1 MSASAENLVVSQI
14 CQLARPLDGP
24 ADLRPLAE
32 RLGTKRFVALGEA
45 SHGTHDYY
53 TWRAELSRRLIE
65 GHGFTWVGVEGD
77 WPDCW
82 RLNQWVRGLAEQEQS
97 ALDVLDHFE
106 RWPTWMWANHEVAT
120 FLDWL
125 HAWNLAREPQRR
137 VGFYGLDVYSL
148 WDSLREVI
156 RWLGEHAPE
165 ALDTALEAWHCF
177 VPYREDPHRYA
188 RGTRLVPLACEAE
201 VVALL
206 VEVRQRAYAVG
217 PASGTGAGAGAAEA
231 EAAFAAAQ
239 NAEVAAGAER
249 YYRTM
254 VMGNRLSWN
263 IRDRHMAD
271 TIDRLTH
278 HLGPASKGLIWAHNT
293 HVGDAD
299 GTDMAR
305 AGMVTVGQLLRRRHA
320 GEGVALVGFTGHR
333 GSVLAGYEW
342 GAREHVM
349 RMPPARPGS
358 HEDVLHRALEAPAV
372 IGFPADRH
380 GAWMSTWLGHRAI
393 GVVYDP
399 DRELANYVPTA
410 MGARYDALLWLE
422 RTDALRPLHPEPRPV
437 EPEYETEPSGF

>member
-188 RGTRLVPLACEAE
+188 RGTT
-201 VVALL
+201 
-206 VEVRQRAYAVG
+206 G
-217 PASGTGAGAGAAEA
+217 P
-231 EAAFAAAQ
+231 
-239 NAEVAAGAER
+239 
-249 YYRTM
+249 
-254 VMGNRLSWN
+254 W
-263 IRDRHMAD
+263 
-271 TIDRLTH
+271 
-278 HLGPASKGLIWAHNT
+278 
-293 HVGDAD
+293 
-299 GTDMAR
+299 
-305 AGMVTVGQLLRRRHA
+305 
-320 GEGVALVGFTGHR
+320 
-333 GSVLAGYEW
+333 
-342 GAREHVM
+342 
-349 RMPPARPGS
+349 
-358 HEDVLHRALEAPAV
+358 
-372 IGFPADRH
+372 
-380 GAWMSTWLGHRAI
+380 
-393 GVVYDP
+393 
-399 DRELANYVPTA
+399 
-410 MGARYDALLWLE
+410 
-422 RTDALRPLHPEPRPV
+422 
-437 EPEYETEPSGF
+437 